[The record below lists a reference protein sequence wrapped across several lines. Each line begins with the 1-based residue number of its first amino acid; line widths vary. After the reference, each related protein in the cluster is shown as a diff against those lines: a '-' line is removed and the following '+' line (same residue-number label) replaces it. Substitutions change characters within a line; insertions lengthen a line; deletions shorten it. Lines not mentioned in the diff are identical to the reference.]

1 MFDPTAFDN
10 IKVVVEGA
18 IYDKDLDGELEVIN
32 REDLVDLATLSR
44 TFKLA
49 FLLTQSIKRSLYA
62 EIKIQAGLKNL
73 AAEILE
79 MDDSSTNAGCVVSVA
94 FHLAHANDDGLFLNI
109 QKVLEEIW
117 GGQRKIVQAVKI
129 NPLKKSDIIDNEAT
143 VFFNRLIVEDQIG
156 DLTDMIDYIVLSLK
170 QLETVIK

>member
-18 IYDKDLDGELEVIN
+18 IYDRDLDGELRVTN

-49 FLLTQSIKRSLYA
+49 FLLTQSNRRNLYA
-62 EIKIQAGLKNL
+62 ELKIQAGLKNL
-73 AAEILE
+73 AAELLE
-79 MDDSSTNAGCVVSVA
+79 IDDSSTSAGCVVIVT
-94 FHLAHANDDGLFLNI
+94 FHLAHGSDKELFLNI

-117 GGQRKIVQAVKI
+117 GKERKIVQAVKI
-129 NPLKKSDIIDNEAT
+129 NPLIKSDTIDNEVT
-143 VFFNRLIVEDQIG
+143 VFFNRLIGEDQIG
-156 DLTDMIDYIVLSLK
+156 DLTDMIDYIVLTLK
-170 QLETVIK
+170 RLEKVIK